1 MEEKRYWTN
10 EEIDEYLMKLNEYN
24 EKSEVKIDMH
34 NHTTGSDGND
44 SPLML
49 LLRAHRLGLKTISI
63 TDHNTIGGYRRLQEQ
78 INEKIERYE
87 EIVANTN
94 TSEEEK
100 QKARICAKRLLK
112 ILNEVDIV
120 TGCEVLTIFKGC
132 PYVEIL
138 AYDVDL
144 GMLEQKL
151 SEARD
156 GLEQPGEVLAKGLKE
171 AAKKH
176 NMKIDEFFI
185 DNRSDYRKLF
195 FHEMIRHPENIKF
208 YESIEGETEKEKA
221 QNFARQYIDNP
232 ESDFYVDLNN
242 ASTRKKAMIKMIKE
256 HDDLVFDTAIIQS
269 AGGAAGQF
277 YIELMKHPENKALI
291 DPRITTNKTFNY
303 LGLYNESSSFYV
315 DLSTTKPSPQSVI
328 NAIHEAGGKA
338 MVAHWGRY
346 KLSNPDV
353 FDWTTPEG
361 KANLEEIIDMCD
373 GAECS
378 YPDNPMDLR
387 RMIYNMC
394 KEKGKLI
401 SIGGD
406 NHGKSG
412 KEGPQYQLGSQS
424 GKEVEELKWVKKSVI
439 EGHEFIKMLEE
450 EHKYKRRLQEI
461 IGEKVVIEKIAL
473 DQSKEEKGKMNDQD
487 YRDNKKFF

>member
-1 MEEKRYWTN
+1 MKEKKPWTQD
-10 EEIDEYLMKLNEYN
+10 EIDKYLIKLNEYN
-24 EKSEVKIDMH
+24 EKSKMKVDMH

-63 TDHNTIGGYRRLQEQ
+63 TDHNTIGGYKRLQEQ
-78 INEKIERYE
+78 ISEKIERYE
-87 EIVANTN
+87 EIVTN
-94 TSEEEK
+94 ADTPEEEK
-100 QKARICAKRLLK
+100 QKARLAAKRLLK
-112 ILNEVDIV
+112 ILNEVNIV

-144 GMLEQKL
+144 DVLEQKL
-151 SEARD
+151 NEARE
-156 GLEQPGEVLAKGLKE
+156 GLEKPGEVLAKGLKD

-176 NMKIDEFFI
+176 NIKIDEFFI

-195 FHEMIRHPENIKF
+195 FHELIRHPENAKF
-208 YESIEGETEKEKA
+208 YEKIKGDTEEEKA
-221 QNFARQYIDNP
+221 QNFANQFIDNS
-232 ESDFYVDLNN
+232 ESDYYVDLNN
-242 ASTRKKAMIKMIKE
+242 ASTRKKSMIKMIQE
-256 HDDLVFDTAIIQS
+256 HKDLVFDTAIIQNAGS
-269 AGGAAGQF
+269 ASGQF

-291 DPRITTNKTFNY
+291 DPRITSIKTFNY
-303 LGLYNESSSFYV
+303 LGLYNESSPFYV
-315 DLSTTKPSPQSVI
+315 DLSTTKPSPESVI

-346 KLSNPDV
+346 KISNPDV
-353 FDWTTPEG
+353 FDWTTAEG
-361 KANLEEIIDMCD
+361 KSNLKEMIDMCD

-378 YPDNPMDLR
+378 YPDNPIDLR

-394 KEKGKLI
+394 KGEGKLI
-401 SIGGD
+401 SMGGD

-424 GKEVEELKWVKKSVI
+424 GKEVEELEWIKKSVI
-439 EGHEFIKMLEE
+439 NGHEFLKMLEE
-450 EHKYKRRLQEI
+450 EYHYRRRLQGV
-461 IGEKVVIEKIAL
+461 IGENIEK
-473 DQSKEEKGKMNDQD
+473 SGEE
-487 YRDNKKFF
+487 R

>member
-1 MEEKRYWTN
+1 MVEKTYWTQ
-10 EEIDEYLMKLNEYN
+10 EEIDEYLIKLKVYN
-24 EKSEVKIDMH
+24 EKSEVKADMH

-63 TDHNTIGGYRRLQEQ
+63 TDHNTIGGYKRLQEQ
-78 INEKIERYE
+78 ISEKIKKYE
-87 EIVANTN
+87 EIFTNANTP
-94 TSEEEK
+94 EEEK
-100 QKARICAKRLLK
+100 RRARLGARNLLK
-112 ILNEVDIV
+112 ILNEIDIV

-144 GMLEQKL
+144 DVLEQKL
-151 SEARD
+151 NEERE

-176 NMKIDEFFI
+176 NIIIDEFFI

-195 FHEMIRHPENIKF
+195 FHEMIRHPENAKF
-208 YESIEGETEKEKA
+208 YVGIEGETEEEKA
-221 QNFARQYIDNP
+221 QNFAKQFIDNP

-242 ASTRKKAMIKMIKE
+242 TSTRKKAMIKMIQE
-256 HDDLVFDTAIIQS
+256 HGDLVFDTAIIQS
-269 AGGAAGQF
+269 AGEAAGQF
-277 YIELMKHPENKALI
+277 YIELMKHPENKGLI

-303 LGLYNESSSFYV
+303 LGLYNESSPFYI
-315 DLSTTKPSPQSVI
+315 DLSTTKPSIQSVV

-338 MVAHWGRY
+338 IVAHWGRY
-346 KLSNPDV
+346 KLSNEDV
-353 FDWTTPEG
+353 FDWTTSEG
-361 KANLEEIIDMCD
+361 KANLEEIIDICD

-387 RMIYNMC
+387 RMMYNMC

-412 KEGPQYQLGSQS
+412 KEGPQYQLGSQD
-424 GKEVEELKWVKKSVI
+424 GKEVEELKWIKKSVI
-439 EGHEFIKMLEE
+439 EGHEFTRMLEE
-450 EHKYKRRLQEI
+450 EYGYRRRLQKLIAEKKEI
-461 IGEKVVIEKIAL
+461 LERQSNRPQNVVKKREQIEK
-473 DQSKEEKGKMNDQD
+473 
-487 YRDNKKFF
+487 

>member
-1 MEEKRYWTN
+1 MEEKKYWN
-10 EEIDEYLMKLNEYN
+10 QEEIDEYLKKLSEYN
-24 EKSEVKIDMH
+24 EKNEVMVDMH

-63 TDHNTIGGYRRLQEQ
+63 TDHNTTGGYKRLQEQ
-78 INEKIERYE
+78 INEKIKRYE
-87 EIVANTN
+87 EIVLNPDI
-94 TSEEEK
+94 SEEEK
-100 QKARICAKRLLK
+100 QKARLGAKNLLK
-112 ILNEVDIV
+112 VLKEVDIV

-144 GMLEQKL
+144 DVLDKKL
-151 SEARD
+151 NEARE

-176 NMKIDEFFI
+176 DIKIDKFFI

-195 FHEMIRHPENIKF
+195 FHEMIRHPENAKF
-208 YESIEGETEKEKA
+208 YEGIEGDTEEEKA
-221 QNFARQYIDNP
+221 ENFAKKFIDNP

-242 ASTRKKAMIKMIKE
+242 ASTRKKAMIKMIQE
-256 HDDLVFDTAIIQS
+256 HKDLAFDTAIIQS

-277 YIELMKHPENKALI
+277 YIELMKYPENKPLI
-291 DPRITTNKTFNY
+291 DPRITSNKTFNY
-303 LGLYNESSSFYV
+303 LGLYNESSPFYV

-338 MVAHWGRY
+338 IVAHWGRY
-346 KLSNPDV
+346 KLSNEDV

-361 KANLEEIIDMCD
+361 KANLEEIINMCD

-378 YPDNPMDLR
+378 YPDNPIDLR
-387 RMIYNMC
+387 RMMYKMC

-424 GKEVEELKWVKKSVI
+424 GREVEELKWIKKSVV
-439 EGHEFIKMLEE
+439 EGHEFIRMLEE
-450 EHKYKRRLQEI
+450 EYSYRKRLQGLIKGTEDNSEGCNNRPHI
-461 IGEKVVIEKIAL
+461 AKDEEVIEI
-473 DQSKEEKGKMNDQD
+473 
-487 YRDNKKFF
+487 

>member
-1 MEEKRYWTN
+1 MEEKKYWN
-10 EEIDEYLMKLNEYN
+10 QEEIDEYLMQLNEYN
-24 EKSEVKIDMH
+24 EKNEAKIDMH

-63 TDHNTIGGYRRLQEQ
+63 TDHNSVGGYKRLQEQ
-78 INEKIERYE
+78 INEKVEKYE
-87 EIVANTN
+87 EIVSNPN

-144 GMLEQKL
+144 DILEQKL
-151 SEARD
+151 NEARE
-156 GLEQPGEVLAKGLKE
+156 GLEKPGEVLAKGLKE

-176 NMKIDEFFI
+176 NIKIDEFFI
-185 DNRSDYRKLF
+185 DNRNDYRKLF
-195 FHEMIRHPENIKF
+195 FHELIRHPENKRF
-208 YESIEGETEKEKA
+208 FENIEGETEEEKA
-221 QNFARQYIDNP
+221 QNFAKQFIDNP

-242 ASTRKKAMIKMIKE
+242 ASTRKKDMIKMIQKHKE
-256 HDDLVFDTAIIQS
+256 LTFDTAIIQS

-277 YIELMKHPENKALI
+277 YLELMKYPENKRLI
-291 DPRITTNKTFNY
+291 DPRITSLKKFNY
-303 LGLYNESSSFYV
+303 LGLYNESSPFYV
-315 DLSTTKPSPQSVI
+315 DLSTTKPSPESVI
-328 NAIHEAGGKA
+328 KAIHEAGGKA
-338 MVAHWGRY
+338 VIAHWGRY

-353 FDWTTPEG
+353 FDWRTPEG

-378 YPDNPMDLR
+378 YPDNPMELR

-412 KEGPQYQLGSQS
+412 KEGIQYQLGSQR
-424 GKEVEELKWVKKSVI
+424 GKEVEELEWVKKSVI
-439 EGHEFIKMLEE
+439 EGHEFVKMLEE
-450 EHKYKRRLQEI
+450 ERHYKRRLQEI
-461 IGEKVVIEKIAL
+461 IDKKLALEKKATEK
-473 DQSKEEKGKMNDQD
+473 SKE
-487 YRDNKKFF
+487 KKEEIDR